1 MKNKK
6 LTPLERS
13 WILYDVG
20 NSAFVLLIA
29 TLIPIYFNS
38 IAGAAGVSEK
48 NCFSYWA
55 FATSVATG
63 LVAVIG
69 PLCGTLSDT
78 AGCRKGLFLTCVFV
92 GVLGC
97 ICLGLAQNWLVFLIF
112 FVVAQAGLH
121 SSFVFYDSM
130 LTDVTEEERM
140 DRVSSLGYAFGYIG
154 SVIPF
159 ILCLVL
165 VLFAD
170 SFGMNQASA
179 MSLAF
184 LITAAWWLW
193 CSLPLLRRY
202 RQKKR
207 SETVRRNT
215 FAELNNTLRHAVKHK
230 NIGLYLLAFFF
241 FINGVNTIINLATSY
256 GQSLNLDST
265 SLLLALLVTQ
275 IVAFPCTIVFG
286 RLAQRLGAGK
296 MLKISIL
303 CYIGITCFAIFLVA
317 EWQFWVLAVLVGM
330 FQGGIQALSRSYL
343 GKIIPAE
350 RSGSY
355 YGLMDICCKG
365 ASFLGSFLVGLV
377 STALQDVE
385 CTIFGIRLINSNF
398 AVGTLVILFA
408 IGFVLFCKAD
418 QLNQM

>member
-170 SFGMNQASA
+170 SFGMNQAST

-330 FQGGIQALSRSYL
+330 FQGGIQALSRSYFARIVPG
-343 GKIIPAE
+343 GKAGE
-350 RSGSY
+350 Y
-355 YGLMDICCKG
+355 FGLMDICGKG
-365 ASFLGSFLVGLV
+365 AAFFGTILV
-377 STALQDVE
+377 SAVTQLTGKMNLGVGAIAL
-385 CTIFGIRLINSNF
+385 
-398 AVGTLVILFA
+398 LFLA
-408 IGFVLFCKAD
+408 GLWLFRKAAK
-418 QLNQM
+418 LNKE